1 MMITDGD
8 FADHDVDEYDDNH
21 HNFVRLKWFYFL
33 WPRGGWVGGG
43 GGVGTWF
50 HLNAMWWRNGLF
62 LL

>member
-33 WPRGGWVGGG
+33 WPRGGGGWVGGG
-43 GGVGTWF
+43 AV
-50 HLNAMWWRNGLF
+50 LELDSI
-62 LL
+62 